1 MDRQPQPPCSSG
13 SIVSRTLTARF
24 ILSRSEERQRAKT
37 SSVFQHFA
45 ALQRGLFFMVAA
57 IVLIEPMAIATRHA
71 EVELR
76 LIRCRPPILF
86 APTPR
91 TTLATR
97 TQAPKAAKRLAS
109 INPGSLR

>member
-45 ALQRGLFFMVAA
+45 ALQSIG
-57 IVLIEPMAIATRHA
+57 A
-71 EVELR
+71 EAG
-76 LIRCRPPILF
+76 P
-86 APTPR
+86 
-91 TTLATR
+91 
-97 TQAPKAAKRLAS
+97 
-109 INPGSLR
+109 